1 MKSNQVAGLLVG
13 LLSITAACGPRA
25 TPTTPTGGTVE
36 PTVKLSELQRR
47 QHAACAALGPKLTE
61 CAVADAK
68 ASMSAAELAKLD
80 LQRTGPKHTEV
91 FIDDCSAESY
101 SSRQVRVLEV
111 CFHEET
117 ECEAL
122 SACLA
127 NIAPAKSTPAP

>member
-1 MKSNQVAGLLVG
+1 MKSTEVALAALIGLLGV
-13 LLSITAACGPRA
+13 AMACGPKSPPA
-25 TPTTPTGGTVE
+25 APIGGPAE

-61 CAVADAK
+61 CAIADAK
-68 ASMSAAELAKLD
+68 TSMSAAELAKLD
-80 LQRTGPKHTEV
+80 LERTAPKHTEV

-122 SACLA
+122 SACLE
-127 NIAPAKSTPAP
+127 NIAPAK